1 MGKFSLEQGLSPEWY
16 AKSLLNKLNIKAP
29 PIIAKDVAREL
40 GIKYREDD
48 LENEKVDGAL
58 YRRGDKTLIA
68 INSQIKYEERKNFSG
83 AHEIGH
89 FIIESHNA
97 ESYSCSKSDME
108 IYGSIKKVV
117 EAEANRFAAALLMPD
132 VFVVKAIKGETFSF
146 DAIQRITE
154 TFKVSLSAA
163 ALRFVEFTDEKCAVV
178 FSQNGEI
185 NWSQSSKSFR
195 YSLRRGKLL
204 DITYAYDAFH
214 GNDPLSEKFEK
225 VYPHAWIADA
235 DVPNDLN
242 VQEFSCYFK
251 NINSVLSLVKV
262 EEDEDDDWVDEDQY

>member
-1 MGKFSLEQGLSPEWY
+1 MGKFSLDQGLSPEWY

-29 PIIAKDVAREL
+29 PIIAKDIAKQL

-58 YRRGDKTLIA
+58 YREGDRAMIA

-89 FIIESHNA
+89 FVIEHHNG
-97 ESYSCSKSDME
+97 ESYRCTKSDME
-108 IYGSIKKVV
+108 IYGSTKKVV

-132 VFVVKAIKGETFSF
+132 IFILRAIKGKALSF
-146 DAIQRITE
+146 NTIQNITE

-163 ALRFVEFTDEKCAVV
+163 ALRFVEFTDERCAVF

-185 NWSQSSKSFR
+185 AWSKSSRSFR
-195 YSLRRGKLL
+195 YLPRRGKLL
-204 DITYAYDAFH
+204 DMTYAYDAFH
-214 GNDPLSEKFEK
+214 GSDPLPEKFEQL
-225 VYPHAWIADA
+225 YPQAWIADA
-235 DVPNDLN
+235 DVPDDLN
-242 VQEFSCYFK
+242 VQEFSYYFK
-251 NINSVLSLVKV
+251 NINAVLSLVKI
-262 EEDEDDDWVDEDQY
+262 EEDDDTDWVDEDNY